1 MAILFPDL
9 TDEGVPVN
17 EFAGSGEANLAIDV
31 SRLAD
36 SGLGD
41 EERKERGIELGI
53 CTELDLREDG
63 TSSLLS
69 MMPFN
74 VCYTQARRDCSVK
87 TQMALI
93 DDVKRIILIIGD
105 NGVYRYSNKPECR
118 DVFVPGDDDCSDIR

>member
-1 MAILFPDL
+1 MAVESCRADARADGPGPGSEALLFIVARLSFCATGVAILFPDL

-36 SGLGD
+36 SGLGE

-69 MMPFN
+69 IATVRS
-74 VCYTQARRDCSVK
+74 VCYTPGEAGYLSW
-87 TQMALI
+87 
-93 DDVKRIILIIGD
+93 IL
-105 NGVYRYSNKPECR
+105 K
-118 DVFVPGDDDCSDIR
+118 

>member
-17 EFAGSGEANLAIDV
+17 EVAGSGEANLAIDV

-36 SGLGD
+36 SGLGE

-53 CTELDLREDG
+53 CTELELREDG

-69 MMPFN
+69 MAAVQCVTP
-74 VCYTQARRDCSVK
+74 QASGISVVDIQ
-87 TQMALI
+87 TALI
-93 DDVKRIILIIGD
+93 DDVKQIMVNIEG
-105 NGVYRYSNKPECR
+105 NGAYK
-118 DVFVPGDDDCSDIR
+118 